1 MSHDCYMFE
10 LTSKTVT
17 TSEAIPTVIIII
29 IINIDTTWLS
39 LIDYAMNIIIAS
51 IIVLCTHTHCSLTA
65 GIIIVF

>member
-29 IINIDTTWLS
+29 INIDTRLS

-51 IIVLCTHTHCSLTA
+51 FIVCTHTHCSLTA
-65 GIIIVF
+65 GIIVVF